1 MCRLIKFCSTNI
13 FKSYIFNEVSFMFK
27 LESLQL
33 IFSFITIIRTQMSDY
48 DMNIEALR
56 PNKLYSDVSNSSNLK
71 KYRAPSE
78 RTNSK

>member
-1 MCRLIKFCSTNI
+1 
-13 FKSYIFNEVSFMFK
+13 MFK